1 MLQRDR
7 TLSVA
12 MEDSQALFVQVL
24 QELVDQEGK
33 WPTAKKF
40 AEETGLDVAEAKGV
54 LSECKPLVNGPPQK
68 GKTKAAAPKAAVQ
81 EEAAASPPA
90 ALVAE
95 PEEPADSPLAAAEGE
110 PDTLPLDAPADS
122 PFGPDDSDDEPL
134 VPPER
139 PLKRLKPALGL
150 SEPISPDEASPAK
163 PAPSKAVPVKSAQ
176 NSQALDKLE
185 LHKGSSQR
193 SGP

>member
-12 MEDSQALFVQVL
+12 MEESQALFAQVL

-54 LSECKPLVNGPPQK
+54 LSECKPLVNGPPK
-68 GKTKAAAPKAAVQ
+68 KAKTKAAPKAAAQ
-81 EEAAASPPA
+81 EEAAASTPVPLLA
-90 ALVAE
+90 DQ
-95 PEEPADSPLAAAEGE
+95 EEAADSPLAAAEGE
-110 PDTLPLDAPADS
+110 PDTLPLEAAADS
-122 PFGPDDSDDEPL
+122 PFGLDDSDDEPL
-134 VPPER
+134 VKPER

-150 SEPISPDEASPAK
+150 NEPISPDEASPAE
-163 PAPSKAVPVKSAQ
+163 PAASKAAPVKSAQ

-185 LHKGSSQR
+185 FHKGSSQR